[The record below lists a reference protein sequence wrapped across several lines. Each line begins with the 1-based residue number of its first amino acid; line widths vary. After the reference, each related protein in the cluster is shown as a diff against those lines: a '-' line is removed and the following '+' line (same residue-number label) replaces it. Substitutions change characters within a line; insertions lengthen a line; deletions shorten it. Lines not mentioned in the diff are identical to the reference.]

1 MCLQGAVKPEEDEE
15 VVIKDQE
22 ADFAEVHSLVK
33 SYASDDGPDDWI

>member
-1 MCLQGAVKPEEDEE
+1 MCLQGAAKPEEVEE

-33 SYASDDGPDDWI
+33 SYAMMALMIGYN